1 MASVTASIT
10 AQNTFTDA
18 IEVRG
23 HFNISISGTW
33 AGTTTAQRSFDGG
46 STWLD
51 VDTFTSNYE
60 GVGFDAEDIL
70 YRVGIKTGD
79 YTSGTAEVRLSDNK
93 NFSSEDVF
101 VQ

>member
-1 MASVTASIT
+1 MTAVTADIT
-10 AQNTFTDA
+10 AQDTFTDT

-33 AGTTTAQRSFDGG
+33 AGTVTAQRSFDGG

-60 GVGFDAEDIL
+60 GVGFDAEDTL
-70 YRVGIKTGD
+70 YRLGIKTGD
-79 YTSGTAEVRLSDNK
+79 YTSGTAVVRLSDNK
-93 NFSSEDVF
+93 DFASGDVF